1 MASVT
6 ADARDPFV
14 SCCDDPIVSERDDR
28 LVVKLNLF
36 SFDGAFHVDLQTHL
50 LQRVGM
56 HPGVEN
62 LVAAIRSSAVARPAE
77 IGAEHEIERRWRICA
92 RASRSPKTDSSTV
105 SSNPHRGSASGI
117 AIRRQSALRRK

>member
-1 MASVT
+1 MVP
-6 ADARDPFV
+6 ARQRFEPGEFTGL
-14 SCCDDPIVSERDDR
+14 ERDDR

-62 LVAAIRSSAVARPAE
+62 LVARAPRLGLVHRHIRLS
-77 IGAEHEIERRWRICA
+77 
-92 RASRSPKTDSSTV
+92 
-105 SSNPHRGSASGI
+105 
-117 AIRRQSALRRK
+117 